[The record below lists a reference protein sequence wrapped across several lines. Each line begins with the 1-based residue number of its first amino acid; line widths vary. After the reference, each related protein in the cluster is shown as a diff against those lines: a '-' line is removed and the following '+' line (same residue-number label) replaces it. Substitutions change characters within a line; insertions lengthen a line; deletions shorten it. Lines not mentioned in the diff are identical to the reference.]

1 MGIKAKLLLSIAAS
15 LAISGVI
22 LCLVFA
28 ILRDIGN
35 ESARVQAYNAIE
47 DKTDALNLML
57 ARFPTQPDESSI
69 RQIKSIR
76 ESLEELLG
84 GLQSFDAREE
94 LLLRQIR
101 MNAHELGNFLE
112 KLISSFGQPE
122 GGVKSWE
129 RRDVIVSQLWMKT
142 QFISDDTQRLSEIS
156 QSIISSSQEQAGILI
171 LVLIVALI
179 LINAGLT
186 FFFGRST
193 LRAQAELRESE
204 QKFKTAFHASA
215 VMKSINSFDEGRFLE
230 VNETFEKISG
240 YQREE
245 VIGYTSQEI
254 GLWTKPSQRRELAY
268 LLMTQGHI
276 RNREMRFRTKPGE
289 FKTVMYSADK
299 ISLAGRQ
306 CILSSALDISERK
319 RTENALQHLNRTLE
333 QQVAERTALA
343 DARAK
348 QLQALAVELLEA
360 EEKERQRISLL
371 LHDDL
376 QQLLASANMQLQGA
390 SASLPRDSLLENVEK
405 LLFEAIGKSRNL
417 SQELSPPVLQL
428 PGLIPSLRW
437 LIQRMWD
444 QFGLQVQLRSDD
456 IDFYENT
463 SLKAFAF
470 RAVQELLFNIV
481 KHSDVKKAHIDISGS
496 DSRLVIRVS
505 DQGKGFDPTILDS
518 QSASTGLGLG
528 LLSLRERASYIG
540 GSFSIESA
548 PGQGSRFVLELPL
561 GADLEVPQGVPGDV
575 RSQVEKKRKRTSAG
589 KIRVLFADDHKIMR
603 KGLLQMVSS
612 QPDIEV
618 VGEAANGVE
627 ACELAR
633 QLKPDVVVMDVSM
646 PVMDG
651 IKATRH
657 VKAERPEV
665 RVVGLSMHE
674 DEHIATAMRAAGAE
688 CLVSKTASPAQLLKA
703 IYGTADN

>member
-1 MGIKAKLLLSIAAS
+1 MGIKTKLLLSIAAS

-35 ESARVQAYNAIE
+35 ESARVQAYSAIE

-69 RQIKSIR
+69 RQIMSIR
-76 ESLEELLG
+76 ESLEKLLG
-84 GLQSFDAREE
+84 GLQSFDAREA

-112 KLISSFGQPE
+112 KLISGFGRE
-122 GGVKSWE
+122 GVKSWE

-156 QSIISSSQEQAGILI
+156 QSNISSSQEQAGILI
-171 LVLIVALI
+171 LVLIAALV
-179 LINAGLT
+179 LINTGLS
-186 FFFGRST
+186 FFSGRSI
-193 LRAQAELRESE
+193 LRAQEELHENE

-215 VMKSINSFDEGRFLE
+215 VMKSINSFDDGRFLE

-245 VIGYTSQEI
+245 VIGRTSQEI

-268 LLMTQGHI
+268 LLMAQGHI
-276 RNREMRFRTKPGE
+276 RNREMRFRTKHGE

-390 SASLPRDSLLENVEK
+390 SASLPRDALLENVEK

-444 QFGLQVQLRSDD
+444 QFGLEVQLRSDD
-456 IDFYENT
+456 VDFSENA
-463 SLKAFAF
+463 SMKAFAF

-540 GSFSIESA
+540 GAFSIESA
-548 PGQGSRFVLELPL
+548 PGQGSRFILELPL
-561 GADLEVPQGVPGDV
+561 GADLEVPPAVPGDV
-575 RSQVEKKRKRTSAG
+575 RSQVEKKRSRAFAG

-674 DEHIATAMRAAGAE
+674 DEHIAKAMRAAGAE

-703 IYGTADN
+703 IYGRADN